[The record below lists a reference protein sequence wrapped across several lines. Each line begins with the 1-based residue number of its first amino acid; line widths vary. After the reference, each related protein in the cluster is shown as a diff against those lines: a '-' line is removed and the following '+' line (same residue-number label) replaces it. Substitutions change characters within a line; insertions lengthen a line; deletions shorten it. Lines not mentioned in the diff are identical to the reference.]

1 MKTIKSI
8 RIVAFI
14 ALGTFLFGQVHA
26 QHATTF
32 KFSETAPERVLRVM
46 ENNANAVF
54 SEINRKYDQDNSQLS
69 LSSSAVT
76 DFARNRIA
84 NMWAV
89 SHFYCTRTNINTRVM
104 KMVGSNT
111 YQVRNIPVCYKEG
124 ETDEYKYQ
132 MIVLEFDMSGK
143 ISDLYCTMPKH
154 LYTEVITNG
163 DSVTNNRHRWM
174 IKNFVDNFFTAYNL
188 GLGGLDLIDK
198 MYSEDALIIT
208 GKVVNYKTRSNTGSE
223 FSRTLTNNQR
233 IEYSIQN
240 KRQYMT
246 KLRGIFTRNSY
257 INIRFDGVEVVQSEA
272 NSNIYGVRLNQYWH
286 VAPTAKSTGYSDEGK
301 LFLIIDFSNEEQ
313 PEVWVRTWQPFQ
325 DANGNPIQ
333 YTEEEF
339 FTIGDFQIE

>member
-1 MKTIKSI
+1 
-8 RIVAFI
+8 
-14 ALGTFLFGQVHA
+14 
-26 QHATTF
+26 
-32 KFSETAPERVLRVM
+32 
-46 ENNANAVF
+46 
-54 SEINRKYDQDNSQLS
+54 
-69 LSSSAVT
+69 
-76 DFARNRIA
+76 
-84 NMWAV
+84 
-89 SHFYCTRTNINTRVM
+89 M
-104 KMVGSNT
+104 KMVGSNM

-124 ETDEYKYQ
+124 ETEEYKYQ

-143 ISDLYCTMPKH
+143 ISDLYLTMPEH
-154 LYTEVITNG
+154 LYTEVINDG
-163 DSVTNNRHRWM
+163 NEVTKDRHRWM

-208 GKVVNYKTRSNTGSE
+208 GKVVNYKTRSSAGSE

-233 IEYSIQN
+233 IDYSIQN
-240 KRQYMT
+240 KQQYMK

-286 VAPTAKSTGYSDEGK
+286 VASTAESDGYRDEGK

-333 YTEEEF
+333 YSEEEF

>member
-1 MKTIKSI
+1 MKTRKSI
-8 RIVAFI
+8 RRIAFI
-14 ALGTFLFGQVHA
+14 IIGTLLFVQGYA
-26 QHATTF
+26 QNSITF
-32 KFSETAPERVLRVM
+32 KFSETAPAQVLRVM
-46 ENNANAVF
+46 ESNAKALF
-54 SEINRKYDQDNSQLS
+54 TEINQKYDQDNSQLS

-104 KMVGSNT
+104 RMVSSNT

-124 ETDEYKYQ
+124 ETEEYKYQ

-143 ISDLYCTMPKH
+143 ISDLYCTMPEH
-154 LYTEVITNG
+154 MYTEVING
-163 DSVTNNRHRWM
+163 GNEVTNNRHRWM

-208 GKVVNYKTRSNTGSE
+208 GKVVNYKTSRNTE
-223 FSRTLTNNQR
+223 FSRTLTNNQC

-240 KRQYMT
+240 KRQYME
-246 KLRGIFTRNSY
+246 KLRGIFARNSY

-286 VAPTAKSTGYSDEGK
+286 VAPTAKSKGYSDEGK

-313 PEVWVRTWQPFQ
+313 PEVWVRTWQPYQ